1 MRRGVLVVHNRY
13 RIVGGEERS
22 VGLHVQAL
30 DRAGVP
36 HRLLE
41 RRSEEAGRLRAAAAL
56 LRGGERQDEV
66 AAAARELGAGVVHVH
81 NMLPLVG
88 PRGLEA
94 ARDTGAAVVLHLH
107 NLRLFCA
114 IAVASRDG
122 GPCFRCHHRQT
133 LPGLVLNCR
142 DSVPEAVVYAAALSL
157 HQPRVLEAVDRFV
170 APSGYAS
177 RQLATLGLP
186 PERIEVL
193 PHYLPAEALRGESS
207 AHRGSYALIASRLS
221 EEKGIDVA
229 IRAAAEAGVPLRV
242 AGEGPAAPALAE
254 LAAQERAPVELLGR
268 VGQAEVGRLLSG
280 AAMALL
286 PSRYHEFAPYAALE
300 AMGEGVPV
308 VASRLG
314 GLPELIGTDRCVT
327 PNDVDDLAERMRALW
342 EEPDKRREEGE
353 TLLNRAR
360 ERHSRES
367 FTTSLLSLYERLGTR
382 D

>member
-1 MRRGVLVVHNRY
+1 MPGVLVVHNRY

-22 VGLHVQAL
+22 VGLHLRAL
-30 DRAGVP
+30 ERAGVP

-41 RRSEEAGRLRAAAAL
+41 RRSGEAGRLRAAAAL
-56 LRGGERQDEV
+56 LRGGEREGEV
-66 AAAARELGAGVVHVH
+66 AEAARELGAGVVHVH
-81 NMLPLVG
+81 NMQPLVG
-88 PRGLEA
+88 PRGLLA
-94 ARDTGAAVVLHLH
+94 ARETGARVVLHLH

-170 APSGYAS
+170 APSGYAAG
-177 RQLATLGLP
+177 QLAILGLP
-186 PERIEVL
+186 RDRIEVL
-193 PHYLPAEALRGESS
+193 PHYLPAEAVRDESS
-207 AHRGSYALIASRLS
+207 ADSGSYALIAARLS

-229 IRAAAEAGVPLRV
+229 IRAAAAADVPLRI
-242 AGEGPAAPALAE
+242 AGEGPAQPALAE
-254 LAAQERAPVELLGR
+254 LVARERAPVELLGR
-268 VGQAEVGRLLSG
+268 VGREEVSELLSG

-308 VASRLG
+308 VASGLG
-314 GLPELIGTDRCVT
+314 GLPELIGAEGCVP
-327 PNDVDDLAERMRALW
+327 PNDVDALAERMTTLW
-342 EEPDKRREEGE
+342 QDPQKRREEGQA
-353 TLLNRAR
+353 LLNRAQ
-360 ERHSRES
+360 ERHSQES
-367 FTTSLLSLYERLGTR
+367 FTSSLLSLYEGLRAEG
-382 D
+382 

>member
-1 MRRGVLVVHNRY
+1 MRGVLVVHNRY
-13 RIVGGEERS
+13 RIPGGEERS
-22 VGLHVQAL
+22 VGLHLDAL
-30 DRAGVP
+30 DRAGIRN
-36 HRLLE
+36 RLLE
-41 RRSEEAGRLRAAAAL
+41 RQSDETGRFRAAAAL
-56 LRGGERQDEV
+56 LRGGEREHEV

-88 PRGLEA
+88 PRGLAA
-94 ARDTGAAVVLHLH
+94 ARDTGAGVVLHLH

-170 APSGYAS
+170 APSGYAAG
-177 RQLATLGLP
+177 QLAVLGLP
-186 PERIEVL
+186 RERIEVL
-193 PHYLPAEALRGESS
+193 PHYLPAEALRDQSS
-207 AHRGSYALIASRLS
+207 ADRGSYALIAARLS

-229 IRAAAEAGVPLRV
+229 IRAAASTGVPLKV
-242 AGEGPAAPALAE
+242 AGEGPAAHGLAE
-254 LAAQERAPVELLGR
+254 LADRERAPVEFLGR
-268 VGQAEVGRLLSG
+268 VGQDHMVGLLAG
-280 AAMALL
+280 AAMCLL

-300 AMGEGVPV
+300 AMGAGVPV

-314 GLPELIGTDRCVT
+314 GLPELIGPERCV
-327 PNDVDDLAERMRALW
+327 PENDVERLAERMKELW
-342 EEPDKRREEGE
+342 VDSKRRREEGQA
-353 TLLNRAR
+353 LLSRAR
-360 ERHSRES
+360 ERHSRNS
-367 FTTSLLSLYERLGTR
+367 FTSALLALYTQLWTR